1 MYKVFYNQKP
11 IHFTSDLSKNSS
23 VTPLFFLKY
32 TDSRSIINALRDSAV
47 ERVYLYHHNE
57 RKMEKHFFKIFKT
70 VEAAGGLVK
79 NSNGAYLFIFRNK
92 RWDLPKGK
100 LQKNEIINEAAIR
113 EVVEETGVKNLR
125 IRKPLPTTYHVYK
138 ANKKFKLK
146 KTYWF
151 LMETSYTGNL
161 VPQIEENID
170 LAIWKFPEE
179 IPKLMKN
186 AYENIKLLINKL
198 V

>member
-32 TDSRSIINALRDSAV
+32 TDSRSIINALKDSTV
-47 ERVYLYHHNE
+47 EQVYLYHQNE
-57 RKMEKHFFKIFKT
+57 KKIEKHFFKIFKI

-100 LQKNEIINEAAIR
+100 VLKNEIINKAAIR
-113 EVVEETGVKNLR
+113 EVIEETGVKNLR
-125 IRKPLPTTYHVYK
+125 IKKTLPTTYHVYK

-151 LMETSYTGNL
+151 LMETSYAGNL
-161 VPQIEENID
+161 VPQIEENIE

-198 V
+198 D

>member
-11 IHFTSDLSKNSS
+11 INFTSDLSKNSS

-32 TDSRSIINALRDSAV
+32 TDSRSIINALKDSTV
-47 ERVYLYHHNE
+47 EQVYLYHQNE
-57 RKMEKHFFKIFKT
+57 KKIEKHFFKIFKI

-79 NSNGAYLFIFRNK
+79 NSNGAYLFIYRNK

-100 LQKNEIINEAAIR
+100 VLKNEIINKAAIR
-113 EVVEETGVKNLR
+113 EVIEETGVKNLR
-125 IRKPLPTTYHVYK
+125 IKKTLPTTYHVYK

-151 LMETSYTGNL
+151 LMETSYLGNL
-161 VPQIEENID
+161 FPQIEENIEQ
-170 LAIWKFPEE
+170 AIWKFPQE
-179 IPKLMKN
+179 IPKLIEN
-186 AYENIKLLINKL
+186 AYENIKQLINKL

>member
-32 TDSRSIINALRDSAV
+32 TDSRSIINSLKDRTV
-47 ERVYLYHHNE
+47 EQVYLYHQNE
-57 RKMEKHFFKIFKT
+57 KKIEKHFFKIFKI

-79 NSNGAYLFIFRNK
+79 NSDGAYLFIFRNK

-100 LQKNEIINEAAIR
+100 VQKNEIINEAAIR
-113 EVVEETGVKNLR
+113 EVIEETGVKNLR
-125 IRKPLPTTYHVYK
+125 IRKSLPTTYHVYK

-146 KTYWF
+146 KTYWY
-151 LMETSYTGNL
+151 LMETSYDGNL
-161 VPQIEENID
+161 VPQIEENIE

-179 IPKLMKN
+179 IPKLMRN

>member
-32 TDSRSIINALRDSAV
+32 TDSRSIINALKDRTV
-47 ERVYLYHHNE
+47 EQVYLYHQNE
-57 RKMEKHFFKIFKT
+57 KKIEKHFFKIFKI

-100 LQKNEIINEAAIR
+100 VLKNEIINKAAIR
-113 EVVEETGVKNLR
+113 EVIEETGVKNLK
-125 IRKPLPTTYHVYK
+125 IKKTLPTTYHVYK

-151 LMETSYTGNL
+151 LMETSYAGNL
-161 VPQIEENID
+161 VPQIEENIE